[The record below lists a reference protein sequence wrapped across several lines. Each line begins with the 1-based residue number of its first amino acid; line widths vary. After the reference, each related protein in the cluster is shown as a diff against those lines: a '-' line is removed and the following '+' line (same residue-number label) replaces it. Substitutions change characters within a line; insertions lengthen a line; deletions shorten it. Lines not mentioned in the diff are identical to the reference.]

1 MKNRN
6 SRDWNHTGQTL
17 INWYSKC
24 VSHIIK
30 ISLFYLLFPYLSFQ
44 TRPLS
49 ICFICASLF
58 LIYYIKKM
66 ILIRFSTCS
75 MRDPF
80 SVIYLTSVQYFSL
93 LGQHVTAW
101 RWLVSE
107 SFSFVCICPQDGP
120 GWQPEHQLRWVAGLP
135 PAGAGDGH
143 SCAHTLLAALHCE

>member
-6 SRDWNHTGQTL
+6 SRDWNHTCQTL

-30 ISLFYLLFPYLSFQ
+30 ISLYFYLFS
-44 TRPLS
+44 R
-49 ICFICASLF
+49 ICHYRLGLCPFVSYAHLYSW
-58 LIYYIKKM
+58 YIKKM